1 MAELYL
7 FRFDDAERARTH
19 YESVVELHPD
29 SPLAPK
35 AALALAW
42 MLEERFDDPYGA
54 RAAYRSVAA
63 DYPDT
68 DFADAA
74 LEAIERM
81 SESEDD

>member
-7 FRFDDAERARTH
+7 FRFDDAERARSQ
-19 YESVVELHPD
+19 YESVVEQHPN

-42 MLEERFDDPYGA
+42 ILEARLDDPYGA

-68 DFADAA
+68 DFAAAA
-74 LEAIERM
+74 LEALERM
-81 SESEDD
+81 STSEVD